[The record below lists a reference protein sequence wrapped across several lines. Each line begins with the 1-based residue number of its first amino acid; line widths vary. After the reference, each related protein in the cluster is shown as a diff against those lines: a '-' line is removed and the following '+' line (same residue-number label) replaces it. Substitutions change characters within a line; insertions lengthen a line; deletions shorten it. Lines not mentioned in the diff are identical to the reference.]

1 MSLIAKLIYV
11 QHTIK
16 FILKF
21 YNKNSASENIRL
33 QFSRRFIIPE
43 NVWAKGFRMYHS
55 MVQTDIMT
63 QNTCEQKSMSC
74 LANQKVISLYNVL
87 KLHEIKINALCRHNK
102 VLVTFFK
109 SFSHRYMTNSMN
121 KFQSSK
127 KSLSVENTQSTQFPV
142 SCTTGHIYMP
152 SGDYQARQLP
162 SATSVNTQER
172 VSSPYPVSL
181 GDSLM
186 AVYMPQGS
194 N

>member
-1 MSLIAKLIYV
+1 MSLTAKLIYV
-11 QHTIK
+11 QYTIT

-21 YNKNSASENIRL
+21 YNKNSATENMKL
-33 QFSRRFIIPE
+33 QFSRHFIIPE
-43 NVWAKGFRMYHS
+43 NIWAKGFRIYHS

-63 QNTCEQKSMSC
+63 QNICEQKSMSC
-74 LANQKVISLYNVL
+74 LANQKVIILYNML
-87 KLHEIKINALCRHNK
+87 KLHEIKINALFRHEK

-109 SFSHRYMTNSMN
+109 SFLYRYMTHSMN

-127 KSLSVENTQSTQFPV
+127 KSLSVENTQSTQFPLP
-142 SCTTGHIYMP
+142 CTTGHSYMP
-152 SGDYQARQLP
+152 SGGYQARQLP

-181 GDSLM
+181 GDFLM